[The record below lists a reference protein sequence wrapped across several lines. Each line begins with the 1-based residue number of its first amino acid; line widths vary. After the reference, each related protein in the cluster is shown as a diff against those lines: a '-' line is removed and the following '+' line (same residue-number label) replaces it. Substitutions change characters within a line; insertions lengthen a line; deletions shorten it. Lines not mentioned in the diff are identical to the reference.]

1 MADGKAEQKGLNLE
15 QWHKNVIECLKQNK
29 TLKTVEDYPREK
41 KKIIGPA
48 AFLELTAI
56 QFSNDDNPGTE
67 QLAATLEAEVRI
79 IIGYRTKDAKRT
91 IRLLA
96 ATIAH
101 QLENERFG
109 LTAQPAR
116 VGGCW
121 PDEFDTELD
130 QYEVWRIVFTQEV
143 LLGDSSFDDSGV
155 VPETLYV
162 GYSPDT
168 GIPHEDDYQELT

>member
-1 MADGKAEQKGLNLE
+1 MADGKAEQEGLNLN
-15 QWHKNVIECLKQNK
+15 QWHQAVIDHLKQNE
-29 TLKTVEDYPREK
+29 TLKTVSDYPREK
-41 KKIIGPA
+41 EKITGPA

-96 ATIAH
+96 ANIAR
-101 QLENERFG
+101 QLEGERFG
-109 LTAQPAR
+109 LVAQPAR

-121 PDEFDTELD
+121 PDEFDAMLD
-130 QYEVWRIVFTQEV
+130 KYAVWRIVFTQDV
-143 LLGDSSFDDSGV
+143 LLGDSCFDDSGV

-162 GYSPDT
+162 GYSPEVSA
-168 GIPHEDDYQELT
+168 PHEDDYQELT